1 MNGRP
6 KFPSSAHSNSLS
18 RLLETDPVFVI
29 MEWVNG
35 GKLQSFLRKSRAEH
49 YYGNLHGSSSHLTS
63 RDLTSFA
70 YQVARAMDY
79 LTVKGVSTP
88 DAQQVITPT
97 REAHKLRQHT
107 FTSHLIHKFP
117 FSYFYKY
124 FMDLHLQPASLTLQ
138 AAFIQHLRLNL
149 ILL

>member
-1 MNGRP
+1 MPVQNSPISLAQIYFLLSAP
-6 KFPSSAHSNSLS
+6 K
-18 RLLETDPVFVI
+18 RLTTDPVFVI

-88 DAQQVITPT
+88 DAQQVITST
-97 REAHKLRQHT
+97 
-107 FTSHLIHKFP
+107 
-117 FSYFYKY
+117 
-124 FMDLHLQPASLTLQ
+124 
-138 AAFIQHLRLNL
+138 
-149 ILL
+149 

>member
-1 MNGRP
+1 VIDISSSHASKWQPLTSLEGHECP
-6 KFPSSAHSNSLS
+6 SKIPPFHWLKFTFFDLK
-18 RLLETDPVFVI
+18 RLTTDPVFVI

-88 DAQQVITPT
+88 DAQQVITST
-97 REAHKLRQHT
+97 RETHKLR
-107 FTSHLIHKFP
+107 
-117 FSYFYKY
+117 
-124 FMDLHLQPASLTLQ
+124 
-138 AAFIQHLRLNL
+138 
-149 ILL
+149 